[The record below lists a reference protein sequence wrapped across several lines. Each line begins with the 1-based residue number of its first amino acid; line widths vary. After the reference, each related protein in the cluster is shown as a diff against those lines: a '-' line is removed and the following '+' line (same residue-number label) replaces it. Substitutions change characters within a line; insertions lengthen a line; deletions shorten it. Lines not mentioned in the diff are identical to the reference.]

1 MPAINRLAICYDF
14 DKTLCR
20 DDMQSFTF
28 IRSVGMDN
36 DTFWAESNAMARG
49 HHMDRNLAWMKKMID
64 EATRSGQSIHRE
76 AFQALGRDVELYRGV
91 KTWFAHVNAY
101 GKQRGVEVEHYV
113 ISSGLKEI
121 IEGSAIAPYLTRI
134 YASNFLYDEGG
145 SAIWPARVVNFTNKT
160 QFIFRIAKGVF
171 DENDDSVN
179 QSMNADDLYLP
190 YRNMVYI
197 GDSDTDIP
205 SMRVVKNKGGFAIG
219 VYDPVADCRKK
230 VYDLFQDER
239 IDFFAP
245 ADYSQNQPLY
255 RMMTKIIDL
264 AAARGALADETHTL
278 RQTVEPYAKYNA
290 AVFALQEIGPEGEA
304 DVNRLLEK
312 YRSSVEGNID

>member
-36 DTFWAESNAMARG
+36 ETFWAESNTMAIH

-64 EATRSGQSIHRE
+64 EATRSGKSIHRE

-121 IEGSAIAPYLTRI
+121 IEGSAIAPFLTHI
-134 YASNFLYDEGG
+134 YASNFLYDEEG
-145 SAIWPARVVNFTNKT
+145 SAIWPARVVNYTNKT

-179 QSMNADDLYLP
+179 QSMEVGDLHLP
-190 YRNMVYI
+190 YHNMVYI

-219 VYDPVADCRKK
+219 VYDPMANRRKK
-230 VYDLFQDER
+230 VYDLFQEER

-264 AAARGALADETHTL
+264 AAARGALAEETHML
-278 RQTVEPYAKYNA
+278 RQTVEPYVKYNA
-290 AVFALQEIGPEGEA
+290 TTCAMREIGPEGEA